1 MSIMEKN
8 IYLIDSRSSK
18 QQAVIGNFVKTS
30 ILNDIV
36 KKTYNLW
43 NNLKTVC
50 LNSYA
55 KKVSLNSGMKKICLN
70 SEKEV
75 SLNSEKEVCLDSE
88 KEVSLDSE
96 KEVSLDRMKEVC
108 LNSGK
113 EISLDRMKEV
123 CLNSG
128 KEISLDSCMKEVCRP
143 IEWLCSYYSDVL
155 DRKLTMRQTWL
166 LINAQLAFG
175 AAFFPVEAPWVVR
188 IGCLV
193 WVVSALLKCKRE
205 IK

>member
-50 LNSYA
+50 FNSYA
-55 KKVSLNSGMKKICLN
+55 KMVRLNSGIKKICLNREKEISLNSGMKKI
-70 SEKEV
+70 
-75 SLNSEKEVCLDSE
+75 
-88 KEVSLDSE
+88 
-96 KEVSLDRMKEVC
+96 
-108 LNSGK
+108 
-113 EISLDRMKEV
+113 
-123 CLNSG
+123 
-128 KEISLDSCMKEVCRP
+128 CRP

>member
-36 KKTYNLW
+36 KKTYSLW

-50 LNSYA
+50 FNSYA
-55 KKVSLNSGMKKICLN
+55 KEVSINSDMK
-70 SEKEV
+70 EE
-75 SLNSEKEVCLDSE
+75 SLNSEKEICLNS
-88 KEVSLDSE
+88 
-96 KEVSLDRMKEVC
+96 MKEVY
-108 LNSGK
+108 LN
-113 EISLDRMKEV
+113 
-123 CLNSG
+123 
-128 KEISLDSCMKEVCRP
+128 SCMKKVCRP

-166 LINAQLAFG
+166 LVNAQLAFG

-193 WVVSALLKCKRE
+193 WVVSALLKCKRGL
-205 IK
+205 KTS

>member
-1 MSIMEKN
+1 MEKN
-8 IYLIDSRSSK
+8 IYLIDSRSTK

-55 KKVSLNSGMKKICLN
+55 KKVRLNSGMKKICLN

-75 SLNSEKEVCLDSE
+75 CLNSC
-88 KEVSLDSE
+88 
-96 KEVSLDRMKEVC
+96 MKEVC
-108 LNSGK
+108 LNSK
-113 EISLDRMKEV
+113 KEV
-123 CLNSG
+123 CLNSKKEVYLNSE
-128 KEISLDSCMKEVCRP
+128 KEISLNSGMKKICRP

-155 DRKLTMRQTWL
+155 ERKLTMRQTWL

>member
-50 LNSYA
+50 FNSYA
-55 KKVSLNSGMKKICLN
+55 KKVRLNSCMKKI
-70 SEKEV
+70 
-75 SLNSEKEVCLDSE
+75 
-88 KEVSLDSE
+88 
-96 KEVSLDRMKEVC
+96 
-108 LNSGK
+108 
-113 EISLDRMKEV
+113 
-123 CLNSG
+123 
-128 KEISLDSCMKEVCRP
+128 CRP

-188 IGCLV
+188 IGCLA

-205 IK
+205 LKTS

>member
-36 KKTYNLW
+36 KKTYSLW

-50 LNSYA
+50 LNCYA
-55 KKVSLNSGMKKICLN
+55 KEVSINSDMKEESLNSDMKK
-70 SEKEV
+70 V
-75 SLNSEKEVCLDSE
+75 SLNSEKEI
-88 KEVSLDSE
+88 SLDS
-96 KEVSLDRMKEVC
+96 M
-108 LNSGK
+108 K
-113 EISLDRMKEV
+113 EISLYSMKEV
-123 CLNSG
+123 RLN
-128 KEISLDSCMKEVCRP
+128 SCMKEVYRP

-193 WVVSALLKCKRE
+193 WVVSALLKCKRGL
-205 IK
+205 K

>member
-1 MSIMEKN
+1 MEKN
-8 IYLIDSRSSK
+8 IYLIDSRSTK

-55 KKVSLNSGMKKICLN
+55 KKVSLNSGIKKICLN

-75 SLNSEKEVCLDSE
+75 SLNSC
-88 KEVSLDSE
+88 
-96 KEVSLDRMKEVC
+96 MKEVC
-108 LNSGK
+108 LNSKKEVYLNSEK
-113 EISLDRMKEV
+113 EISL
-123 CLNSG
+123 N
-128 KEISLDSCMKEVCRP
+128 SCMKKVCRP

>member
-55 KKVSLNSGMKKICLN
+55 KKVRLNSCMKKI
-70 SEKEV
+70 
-75 SLNSEKEVCLDSE
+75 
-88 KEVSLDSE
+88 
-96 KEVSLDRMKEVC
+96 
-108 LNSGK
+108 
-113 EISLDRMKEV
+113 
-123 CLNSG
+123 
-128 KEISLDSCMKEVCRP
+128 CRP

-193 WVVSALLKCKRE
+193 WVVSALLKCKRGIKE

>member
-8 IYLIDSRSSK
+8 IYLIDSRSTK

-55 KKVSLNSGMKKICLN
+55 KKVRLNSGMKKICLN

-75 SLNSEKEVCLDSE
+75 CLNSC
-88 KEVSLDSE
+88 
-96 KEVSLDRMKEVC
+96 MKEVC
-108 LNSGK
+108 LNSK
-113 EISLDRMKEV
+113 KEV
-123 CLNSG
+123 CLNNE
-128 KEISLDSCMKEVCRP
+128 KEISLNSCMKEVCRP

>member
-1 MSIMEKN
+1 MEKN
-8 IYLIDSRSSK
+8 IYLIDSRSTK

-75 SLNSEKEVCLDSE
+75 CLNSC
-88 KEVSLDSE
+88 
-96 KEVSLDRMKEVC
+96 MKEVC
-108 LNSGK
+108 LNSK
-113 EISLDRMKEV
+113 KEV
-123 CLNSG
+123 CLNNE
-128 KEISLDSCMKEVCRP
+128 KEISLNSGMKKICRP

-155 DRKLTMRQTWL
+155 ERKLTMRQTWL

>member
-1 MSIMEKN
+1 MEKN
-8 IYLIDSRSSK
+8 IYLIDSRSTK
-18 QQAVIGNFVKTS
+18 QQAVIDNFVKTS

-36 KKTYNLW
+36 KKTYSLW

-55 KKVSLNSGMKKICLN
+55 KEVRLNSGMKKICLN

-75 SLNSEKEVCLDSE
+75 SLNSC
-88 KEVSLDSE
+88 
-96 KEVSLDRMKEVC
+96 MKEVC
-108 LNSGK
+108 LNSKKEVYLNNEK
-113 EISLDRMKEV
+113 EISL
-123 CLNSG
+123 NSG
-128 KEISLDSCMKEVCRP
+128 MKKVCRP

-155 DRKLTMRQTWL
+155 ERKLTMRQTWL

>member
-1 MSIMEKN
+1 MEKN
-8 IYLIDSRSSK
+8 IYLIDSRSTK
-18 QQAVIGNFVKTS
+18 QQAVIGNFVKAS

-36 KKTYNLW
+36 KKTYSLW

-50 LNSYA
+50 FNSYA
-55 KKVSLNSGMKKICLN
+55 KKVSINSDMKEISLNSEKEVCLN

-75 SLNSEKEVCLDSE
+75 SLDSMKEISLYSMKEISLYSMKEISLNSMKEI
-88 KEVSLDSE
+88 SLNS
-96 KEVSLDRMKEVC
+96 MKEVC
-108 LNSGK
+108 LNSG
-113 EISLDRMKEV
+113 MK
-123 CLNSG
+123 
-128 KEISLDSCMKEVCRP
+128 KVCRP
-143 IEWLCSYYSDVL
+143 IEWLCSYYSNVL
-155 DRKLTMRQTWL
+155 ERKLTMRQTWL

-188 IGCLV
+188 IGCLA

>member
-8 IYLIDSRSSK
+8 IYLIDSRSTK

-36 KKTYNLW
+36 KKTYSLW
-43 NNLKTVC
+43 NNLKTAC
-50 LNSYA
+50 LNNYA
-55 KKVSLNSGMKKICLN
+55 NKVSLNSGMKKICLN

-75 SLNSEKEVCLDSE
+75 SLNSC
-88 KEVSLDSE
+88 
-96 KEVSLDRMKEVC
+96 MKEVC
-108 LNSGK
+108 LNSK
-113 EISLDRMKEV
+113 KEV
-123 CLNSG
+123 CLNSE
-128 KEISLDSCMKEVCRP
+128 KEISLNSGMKKICRP

-188 IGCLV
+188 IGSLV

>member
-1 MSIMEKN
+1 MEKN
-8 IYLIDSRSSK
+8 IYLIDSRSTK

-36 KKTYNLW
+36 KKTYSLW

-55 KKVSLNSGMKKICLN
+55 NKVRLNSGMKEICLN
-70 SEKEV
+70 SEKEI
-75 SLNSEKEVCLDSE
+75 SLDSE
-88 KEVSLDSE
+88 KEVSLDSM
-96 KEVSLDRMKEVC
+96 KEISLNSMKEVC
-108 LNSGK
+108 LNSG
-113 EISLDRMKEV
+113 MK
-123 CLNSG
+123 
-128 KEISLDSCMKEVCRP
+128 KVCRP
-143 IEWLCSYYSDVL
+143 IEWLCSYYSNVL

-193 WVVSALLKCKRE
+193 WVVSALQKCKRGL
-205 IK
+205 K

>member
-1 MSIMEKN
+1 MEKN

-36 KKTYNLW
+36 KKTYSLW

-55 KKVSLNSGMKKICLN
+55 KKVRLNSGMKEI
-70 SEKEV
+70 
-75 SLNSEKEVCLDSE
+75 SLNSEKEI
-88 KEVSLDSE
+88 SLDSE
-96 KEVSLDRMKEVC
+96 KEVSLNSCMKEVCLNSKKEISLNSMKEISLNSMKEVC
-108 LNSGK
+108 LNSG
-113 EISLDRMKEV
+113 MK
-123 CLNSG
+123 
-128 KEISLDSCMKEVCRP
+128 KVCRP

-193 WVVSALLKCKRE
+193 WVVSALLKCKRGL
-205 IK
+205 K

>member
-1 MSIMEKN
+1 MEKN
-8 IYLIDSRSSK
+8 IYLIDSRSTK

-36 KKTYNLW
+36 KKTYSLW

-55 KKVSLNSGMKKICLN
+55 NKVRLNSGMKEICLN
-70 SEKEV
+70 SEKEI
-75 SLNSEKEVCLDSE
+75 SLDSE
-88 KEVSLDSE
+88 KEVSLDSM
-96 KEVSLDRMKEVC
+96 KEISLNSMKEVC
-108 LNSGK
+108 LNSG
-113 EISLDRMKEV
+113 MK
-123 CLNSG
+123 
-128 KEISLDSCMKEVCRP
+128 KVCRP

-193 WVVSALLKCKRE
+193 
-205 IK
+205 

>member
-36 KKTYNLW
+36 KKTYSLW
-43 NNLKTVC
+43 NNLKTACFNSYAKKVSINSEMKEASLNSYAKKESLNSEKEISLNSYAKEVS

-55 KKVSLNSGMKKICLN
+55 KKVSLNSYA
-70 SEKEV
+70 
-75 SLNSEKEVCLDSE
+75 
-88 KEVSLDSE
+88 
-96 KEVSLDRMKEVC
+96 
-108 LNSGK
+108 
-113 EISLDRMKEV
+113 
-123 CLNSG
+123 
-128 KEISLDSCMKEVCRP
+128 KEVCRP
-143 IEWLCSYYSDVL
+143 IEWLCSYYSNVL

-166 LINAQLAFG
+166 LVNAQLAFG

-193 WVVSALLKCKRE
+193 WVVSALLKCKRGL
-205 IK
+205 K

>member
-8 IYLIDSRSSK
+8 IYLIDSRSTK
-18 QQAVIGNFVKTS
+18 QQAVIDNFVKTS

-55 KKVSLNSGMKKICLN
+55 KKVSINSDRKEVSLNSGMKKICLN

-75 SLNSEKEVCLDSE
+75 SLNSC
-88 KEVSLDSE
+88 
-96 KEVSLDRMKEVC
+96 MKEVC
-108 LNSGK
+108 LNSKKEVYLNSEK
-113 EISLDRMKEV
+113 EISL
-123 CLNSG
+123 NN
-128 KEISLDSCMKEVCRP
+128 CMKKVCRP

>member
-36 KKTYNLW
+36 KKTYSLW

-55 KKVSLNSGMKKICLN
+55 KKVSINSDMKEESLNSDMKK
-70 SEKEV
+70 V
-75 SLNSEKEVCLDSE
+75 SLNSEKEIS
-88 KEVSLDSE
+88 
-96 KEVSLDRMKEVC
+96 
-108 LNSGK
+108 LNSG
-113 EISLDRMKEV
+113 MK
-123 CLNSG
+123 
-128 KEISLDSCMKEVCRP
+128 KVCRP
-143 IEWLCSYYSDVL
+143 IEWLCSYYSNVL

-166 LINAQLAFG
+166 LVNAQLAFG
-175 AAFFPVEAPWVVR
+175 AAFFPVEAPWGVR

-193 WVVSALLKCKRE
+193 WVVSALLKCKRGL
-205 IK
+205 K

>member
-1 MSIMEKN
+1 MEKN
-8 IYLIDSRSSK
+8 IYLIDSRSTK

-36 KKTYNLW
+36 KKTYSLW

-55 KKVSLNSGMKKICLN
+55 NKVRLNSCMKKICLN
-70 SEKEV
+70 SEKEI
-75 SLNSEKEVCLDSE
+75 SLDSE
-88 KEVSLDSE
+88 KEVSLDSM
-96 KEVSLDRMKEVC
+96 KEISLNSMKEISLYSMKEISLNSMKEVC
-108 LNSGK
+108 LNSG
-113 EISLDRMKEV
+113 MK
-123 CLNSG
+123 
-128 KEISLDSCMKEVCRP
+128 KVCRP

-193 WVVSALLKCKRE
+193 WVVSALLKCKRGL
-205 IK
+205 K

>member
-36 KKTYNLW
+36 KKTYSLW

-55 KKVSLNSGMKKICLN
+55 KKVRLNSGMKEISLN
-70 SEKEV
+70 SYAKKESLNSYAKEV
-75 SLNSEKEVCLDSE
+75 SLNSEKEISLNSYA
-88 KEVSLDSE
+88 KEVSL
-96 KEVSLDRMKEVC
+96 
-108 LNSGK
+108 NSG
-113 EISLDRMKEV
+113 MK
-123 CLNSG
+123 
-128 KEISLDSCMKEVCRP
+128 KVCRP
-143 IEWLCSYYSDVL
+143 IEWLCSYYSNVL

-166 LINAQLAFG
+166 LVNAQLAFG
-175 AAFFPVEAPWVVR
+175 AAFFPVEAPWGVR

-193 WVVSALLKCKRE
+193 WVVSALLKCKRGL
-205 IK
+205 K

>member
-8 IYLIDSRSSK
+8 IYLIDSRSTK

-36 KKTYNLW
+36 KKTYSLW
-43 NNLKTVC
+43 NNLKTAC

-55 KKVSLNSGMKKICLN
+55 KKVSLNSGIKKICLNSGMKKICLN

-75 SLNSEKEVCLDSE
+75 SLNSC
-88 KEVSLDSE
+88 
-96 KEVSLDRMKEVC
+96 MKEVC
-108 LNSGK
+108 LNSKKEESLNSEK
-113 EISLDRMKEV
+113 EISL
-123 CLNSG
+123 N
-128 KEISLDSCMKEVCRP
+128 SCMKKVCRP

-155 DRKLTMRQTWL
+155 ERKLTMRQTWL

>member
-43 NNLKTVC
+43 NNLKTACFNSYAKDLRLNSGMKEISLNSEMKEASLNSYAKKESLNSEKEISLNSYAKEVS

-55 KKVSLNSGMKKICLN
+55 KKVSLNSGMKK
-70 SEKEV
+70 
-75 SLNSEKEVCLDSE
+75 
-88 KEVSLDSE
+88 
-96 KEVSLDRMKEVC
+96 
-108 LNSGK
+108 
-113 EISLDRMKEV
+113 
-123 CLNSG
+123 
-128 KEISLDSCMKEVCRP
+128 VCRP
-143 IEWLCSYYSDVL
+143 IEWLCSYYSNVL

-166 LINAQLAFG
+166 LVNAQLAFG
-175 AAFFPVEAPWVVR
+175 AAFFPVEAPWGVR

-193 WVVSALLKCKRE
+193 WVVSALLKCKRGL
-205 IK
+205 K

>member
-1 MSIMEKN
+1 MEKN
-8 IYLIDSRSSK
+8 IYLIDIRSTK
-18 QQAVIGNFVKTS
+18 QQAVIDNFVKTS

-75 SLNSEKEVCLDSE
+75 CLNSC
-88 KEVSLDSE
+88 
-96 KEVSLDRMKEVC
+96 MKEVC
-108 LNSGK
+108 LNSK
-113 EISLDRMKEV
+113 KEV
-123 CLNSG
+123 CLNNE
-128 KEISLDSCMKEVCRP
+128 KEISLNSCMKKVCRP
-143 IEWLCSYYSDVL
+143 IEWLCSYYSNVL
-155 DRKLTMRQTWL
+155 ERKLTMRQTWL

>member
-8 IYLIDSRSSK
+8 IYLIDSRSTK

-43 NNLKTVC
+43 NNLKTAC

-55 KKVSLNSGMKKICLN
+55 KKVSINSDR
-70 SEKEV
+70 KEI
-75 SLNSEKEVCLDSE
+75 SLNSEKEI
-88 KEVSLDSE
+88 SLDSE
-96 KEVSLDRMKEVC
+96 KEICLNSMKEVY
-108 LNSGK
+108 LN
-113 EISLDRMKEV
+113 
-123 CLNSG
+123 
-128 KEISLDSCMKEVCRP
+128 SCMKEVCRP
-143 IEWLCSYYSDVL
+143 IEWLCSYYSNVL

-166 LINAQLAFG
+166 LVNAQLAFG

-193 WVVSALLKCKRE
+193 WVVSALLKCKRGL
-205 IK
+205 K

>member
-1 MSIMEKN
+1 MEKN
-8 IYLIDSRSSK
+8 IYLIDSRSTK

-55 KKVSLNSGMKKICLN
+55 KKVSLNSGIKKICLNSGMKKICLN

-75 SLNSEKEVCLDSE
+75 CLNSC
-88 KEVSLDSE
+88 
-96 KEVSLDRMKEVC
+96 MKEVC
-108 LNSGK
+108 LNSKKEVCLNNEK
-113 EISLDRMKEV
+113 EICLNSCMKEV
-123 CLNSG
+123 CLNSKKEVYLNSE
-128 KEISLDSCMKEVCRP
+128 KEISLNSGMKKICRP

>member
-1 MSIMEKN
+1 MEKN
-8 IYLIDSRSSK
+8 IYLIDSRSTK

-36 KKTYNLW
+36 KKTYSLW

-55 KKVSLNSGMKKICLN
+55 KEVSLNSCMKEVCLNSKKEVSLNSCMKEVCLNSEKEVCLNSKKEVYLN

-75 SLNSEKEVCLDSE
+75 SLN
-88 KEVSLDSE
+88 
-96 KEVSLDRMKEVC
+96 
-108 LNSGK
+108 
-113 EISLDRMKEV
+113 
-123 CLNSG
+123 
-128 KEISLDSCMKEVCRP
+128 SCMKEVCRP

-155 DRKLTMRQTWL
+155 ERKLTMRQTWL

>member
-8 IYLIDSRSSK
+8 IYLIDSRSTK
-18 QQAVIGNFVKTS
+18 QQAVIDNFVKTS

-50 LNSYA
+50 LNNYA
-55 KKVSLNSGMKKICLN
+55 NKVSLNSGIKKICLN
-70 SEKEV
+70 SKMKEE
-75 SLNSEKEVCLDSE
+75 SLNSEKE
-88 KEVSLDSE
+88 
-96 KEVSLDRMKEVC
+96 
-108 LNSGK
+108 
-113 EISLDRMKEV
+113 ISL
-123 CLNSG
+123 N
-128 KEISLDSCMKEVCRP
+128 SCMKEVCRP

-155 DRKLTMRQTWL
+155 ERKLTMRQTWL

>member
-1 MSIMEKN
+1 MEKN

-43 NNLKTVC
+43 NNLKTAC
-50 LNSYA
+50 FNSYA
-55 KKVSLNSGMKKICLN
+55 KKVRLNSCMKKI
-70 SEKEV
+70 
-75 SLNSEKEVCLDSE
+75 
-88 KEVSLDSE
+88 
-96 KEVSLDRMKEVC
+96 
-108 LNSGK
+108 
-113 EISLDRMKEV
+113 
-123 CLNSG
+123 
-128 KEISLDSCMKEVCRP
+128 CRP

-175 AAFFPVEAPWVVR
+175 AAFFPVESPWVVR
-188 IGCLV
+188 IGCLA

-205 IK
+205 LKTS

>member
-1 MSIMEKN
+1 MEKN

-36 KKTYNLW
+36 KKTYSLW

-55 KKVSLNSGMKKICLN
+55 KEVRLNSGMKKICLN

-75 SLNSEKEVCLDSE
+75 SLNNE
-88 KEVSLDSE
+88 
-96 KEVSLDRMKEVC
+96 
-108 LNSGK
+108 K
-113 EISLDRMKEV
+113 EISL
-123 CLNSG
+123 NSG
-128 KEISLDSCMKEVCRP
+128 MKKICRP

-155 DRKLTMRQTWL
+155 ERKLTMRQTWL

>member
-1 MSIMEKN
+1 MEKN
-8 IYLIDSRSSK
+8 IYLIDSRSTK
-18 QQAVIGNFVKTS
+18 QQAVIDNFVKTS

-36 KKTYNLW
+36 KKTYSLW

-75 SLNSEKEVCLDSE
+75 SLNSC
-88 KEVSLDSE
+88 
-96 KEVSLDRMKEVC
+96 MKEVC
-108 LNSGK
+108 LNSMKKVCLNSEKEVYLNSEK
-113 EISLDRMKEV
+113 EISL
-123 CLNSG
+123 NSG
-128 KEISLDSCMKEVCRP
+128 MKKVCRP

-175 AAFFPVEAPWVVR
+175 AAFFPMEAPWVVR

>member
-1 MSIMEKN
+1 MEKN

-36 KKTYNLW
+36 KKTYSLW

-50 LNSYA
+50 FDSYAKKVSINSDMKEISLNSEKEEASLNSYA
-55 KKVSLNSGMKKICLN
+55 KKVSLNSEKEIRLNSGMKKI
-70 SEKEV
+70 
-75 SLNSEKEVCLDSE
+75 
-88 KEVSLDSE
+88 
-96 KEVSLDRMKEVC
+96 
-108 LNSGK
+108 
-113 EISLDRMKEV
+113 
-123 CLNSG
+123 
-128 KEISLDSCMKEVCRP
+128 CRP

-175 AAFFPVEAPWVVR
+175 AAFFPVESPWVVR

-193 WVVSALLKCKRE
+193 WVVSALLKCKRGL
-205 IK
+205 K

>member
-1 MSIMEKN
+1 MEKN
-8 IYLIDSRSSK
+8 IYLIDSRSTK

-55 KKVSLNSGMKKICLN
+55 KKVSLNSGIKKICLN

-75 SLNSEKEVCLDSE
+75 SLNSC
-88 KEVSLDSE
+88 
-96 KEVSLDRMKEVC
+96 MKEVC
-108 LNSGK
+108 LNSK
-113 EISLDRMKEV
+113 KEV
-123 CLNSG
+123 YLNSEKEVSLNSG
-128 KEISLDSCMKEVCRP
+128 IKKICRP

>member
-1 MSIMEKN
+1 MEKN
-8 IYLIDSRSSK
+8 IYLIDSRSTK

-55 KKVSLNSGMKKICLN
+55 KKVSLNSGMKKNCLN

-75 SLNSEKEVCLDSE
+75 SLNSC
-88 KEVSLDSE
+88 
-96 KEVSLDRMKEVC
+96 MKEVC
-108 LNSGK
+108 LNS
-113 EISLDRMKEV
+113 EKEV
-123 CLNSG
+123 CLNNEKG
-128 KEISLDSCMKEVCRP
+128 ISLNSGMKKVCRP

-155 DRKLTMRQTWL
+155 ERKLTMRQTWL

>member
-55 KKVSLNSGMKKICLN
+55 KDLRLNSGMKEI
-70 SEKEV
+70 
-75 SLNSEKEVCLDSE
+75 SLNSEKKICLDSE
-88 KEVSLDSE
+88 KEICLNS
-96 KEVSLDRMKEVC
+96 MKEVY
-108 LNSGK
+108 LN
-113 EISLDRMKEV
+113 
-123 CLNSG
+123 
-128 KEISLDSCMKEVCRP
+128 SCMKKVCRP
-143 IEWLCSYYSDVL
+143 IEWLCSYYSNVL

-166 LINAQLAFG
+166 LVNAQLAFG
-175 AAFFPVEAPWVVR
+175 AAFFPVESPWVVR

-193 WVVSALLKCKRE
+193 WVVSALLKCKRGL
-205 IK
+205 K

>member
-1 MSIMEKN
+1 MEKN

-36 KKTYNLW
+36 KKTYSLW

-55 KKVSLNSGMKKICLN
+55 NKVRLNSCMKKICLN
-70 SEKEV
+70 SEKEI
-75 SLNSEKEVCLDSE
+75 SLNSE
-88 KEVSLDSE
+88 KEVSLDSM
-96 KEVSLDRMKEVC
+96 KEISLNSMKEISLNSMKEVC
-108 LNSGK
+108 LNSG
-113 EISLDRMKEV
+113 MK
-123 CLNSG
+123 
-128 KEISLDSCMKEVCRP
+128 KVCRP

-155 DRKLTMRQTWL
+155 ERKLTMRQTWL

-193 WVVSALLKCKRE
+193 WVVSALLKCKRGL
-205 IK
+205 K

>member
-55 KKVSLNSGMKKICLN
+55 KKVCLNSGMKEISLNSEKEISLNSGMKKI
-70 SEKEV
+70 
-75 SLNSEKEVCLDSE
+75 
-88 KEVSLDSE
+88 
-96 KEVSLDRMKEVC
+96 
-108 LNSGK
+108 
-113 EISLDRMKEV
+113 
-123 CLNSG
+123 
-128 KEISLDSCMKEVCRP
+128 CRP

-155 DRKLTMRQTWL
+155 ERKLTMRQTWL

-175 AAFFPVEAPWVVR
+175 AAFFPVESPWVVR

-193 WVVSALLKCKRE
+193 WVVSALLKCKRGL
-205 IK
+205 K